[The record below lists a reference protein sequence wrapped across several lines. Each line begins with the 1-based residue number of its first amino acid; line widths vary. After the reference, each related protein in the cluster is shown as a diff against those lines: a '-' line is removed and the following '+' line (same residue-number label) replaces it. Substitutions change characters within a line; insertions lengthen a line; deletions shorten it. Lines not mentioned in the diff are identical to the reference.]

1 MKFQITF
8 TEKESMVLANLM
20 HKFDFEGN
28 MRKVDLTK
36 NTAKETPRDTLN
48 ILDCVKIVVKLQSI
62 SKVMRN

>member
-36 NTAKETPRDTLN
+36 KIPRRKLCGTL
-48 ILDCVKIVVKLQSI
+48 
-62 SKVMRN
+62 